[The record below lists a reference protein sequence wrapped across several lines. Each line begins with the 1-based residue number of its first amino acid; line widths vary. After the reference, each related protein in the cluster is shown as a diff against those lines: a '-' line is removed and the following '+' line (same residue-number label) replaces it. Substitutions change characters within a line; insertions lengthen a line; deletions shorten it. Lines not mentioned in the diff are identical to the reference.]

1 MSVFYLLMIIFLFS
15 LAIVDLWV
23 GVSNDAVNFLNS
35 AVGSRVT
42 TLRRIILV
50 AAVGVFVGAAV
61 SNGMMDIA
69 RHGIFRP
76 EQFSFEEIMCIFM
89 AVMLTDVILLDV
101 FNSLGM
107 PTSTTVSLV
116 FELLGGTFCLACI
129 KVSNDPTLSF
139 SDLLNTEKALQVILG
154 IFLSVGIAFVVGTI
168 VQWLT
173 RLIFTFNYKPR
184 LRWFIGLFGGL
195 SITAILYFV
204 LIKTMA
210 KSPYMPAEANQWIA
224 DNTALLMLCI
234 FAGCTVLMQLLY
246 WLKVNVFKIIILFGT
261 FALALA
267 FASND
272 LVNFVG
278 VPLAALSSY
287 QDYMVSGE
295 GASEHM
301 MGALNAPASTSPLF
315 LIGAG
320 AIMVTALLCSK
331 KAQNVVQTSVNLS
344 RQAEGEEMFG
354 GSRVAKSLVRG
365 ANRINAAMQ
374 VVLPLKVR
382 RWIDSRFNK
391 DEAIMADGAAF
402 DLIRAS
408 VNLVLAGLLIIMG
421 TSLKLPLSTTYVTF
435 IVAMGTSL
443 ADRAWTR
450 ESAVYRITGV
460 LSVIG
465 GWFLTAAVAF
475 ISAMVVCLLC
485 HSGGVAL
492 MLILIIVVSTV
503 LIVTNIKARRKAKAE
518 AQMDKSMPLD
528 NLDKLAPAEV
538 WDALKAHHAKASTQ
552 LLQQTRTRYWDT
564 CCAMETEDLR
574 ALRHV
579 CKDLEDM
586 QQWKRRNRSREL
598 MAMRRLPVSL
608 SLEKNTWFHL
618 GSNAGEQM
626 LYGMKRIA
634 VPCCEHLDSGFSPLP
649 EDLRQELHLIA
660 QETSGYY
667 DQAAAYIQDPHRLP
681 LQGGE
686 TESSAPSYEVLLQDI
701 EAFKLRLSAL
711 RKKHLDRLT
720 TNSAA
725 LPQQTALLYLNVL
738 QETQQLLSELRHFL
752 RAYHHFS
759 E

>member
-1 MSVFYLLMIIFLFS
+1 MMIIFLFS

-287 QDYMVSGE
+287 QDFVGSGE